1 MAPKRKILI
10 VDDHPMFREG
20 LKSIIARNPE
30 LEVVGETGK
39 GKDVLELAKNLQPD
53 LVVLDI
59 SLPDG
64 SGIDL
69 SRELKGILPEIQTL
83 IVSMHTKIDYIS
95 SAFQAGAK
103 GYVVKD
109 APSEKILQAL
119 DLVSRGEYFL
129 DSSIAPQ
136 VVERLTKDSGGSA
149 KISDASYASLT
160 PREQEILRLL
170 AEGQAVKKIAHRL
183 CISVKT
189 VENHRT
195 NIMTK
200 LDLHSTMELVRYAA
214 RLGLIDLNHWK
225 S

>member
-1 MAPKRKILI
+1 MAPKKKILI

-20 LKSIIARNPE
+20 LKSIIARHPG
-30 LEVVGETGK
+30 LEVVGETGE
-39 GKDVLELAKNLQPD
+39 GKDVLEMAQRLKPD

-64 SGIDL
+64 NGIDL
-69 SRELKGILPEIQTL
+69 SREIKGILPQTQTM
-83 IVSMHTKIDYIS
+83 IVSMHAKIDYITA
-95 SAFQAGAK
+95 AFRAGAK

-119 DLVSRGEYFL
+119 DMVSRGEYFL

-136 VVERLTKDSGGSA
+136 VVGRLAETSTGATKIA
-149 KISDASYASLT
+149 DAAYASLT
-160 PREQEILRLL
+160 SREQEILRLL
-170 AEGQAVKKIAHRL
+170 AEGKSARKISEQL
-183 CISVKT
+183 CISPKT

-195 NIMTK
+195 NIMAK

-214 RLGLIDLNHWK
+214 KLGLIDIDGWK